1 MARID
6 LHWCNEIFSESK
18 WNFSFVLIVL
28 ISVVGLL
35 VIACGI
41 VCTLKKCQLGPQPRS
56 PEEAECPETSFSMLE
71 LSRRPVRSEENTYVV
86 HPPNPRRPPDFN
98 PTVVGGSSSPD
109 RRNTSTVVVTGN
121 TTSIRMPKQ
130 SPLLNRNPDEAP
142 PPAYS
147 DIFPPDYVPD
157 PGVMRGQTH
166 TLGPDNSSV

>member
-1 MARID
+1 MCHH
-6 LHWCNEIFSESK
+6 LHCSNQIFPDSK

-56 PEEAECPETSFSMLE
+56 PEENCPETSFSMLE
-71 LSRRPVRSEENTYVV
+71 LSRRPVRAEENTYVV
-86 HPPNPRRPPDFN
+86 HPPNPRRPADFT
-98 PTVVGGSSSPD
+98 PPVPSSSPD
-109 RRNTSTVVVTGN
+109 SRNTATVVVTGN

-130 SPLLNRNPDEAP
+130 SPLLHRNPDEAP
-142 PPAYS
+142 PPSYS

-157 PGVMRGQTH
+157 PGVMRGQTQQ
-166 TLGPDNSSV
+166 LSSDNTSV